1 MKEKLSKE
9 TIVFRMRRLKSN
21 PDYKLKEELDGM
33 ILDRLIKQGCKHRR
47 AEDWAELDG
56 FLKGSGVVD
65 FWAKKELAVE
75 SSNEMGDEE

>member
-21 PDYKLKEELDGM
+21 PDYKLKEELDGLM
-33 ILDRLIKQGCKHRR
+33 LDRLIRQGCKHRR

-56 FLKGSGVVD
+56 FLKGSGIVD
-65 FWAKKELAVE
+65 AWAKKELGVPQTE
-75 SSNEMGDEE
+75 TGDEE